1 MRAPCF
7 APLAAAFAGLLGC
20 ASAPRPAQETL
31 FYPQAPDEPR
41 LQLLAS
47 YSAAS
52 DLAVR
57 ASPLRDFIVGQREE
71 KPIVKPYGFDL
82 WQQRIYVCDTAL
94 GALVLLDLERGE
106 LRYVGGA
113 GLVKPINLAIDR
125 DGTKYVADT
134 GRGAVIILDA
144 EDRYAGELTREG
156 GLKPA
161 DVAIAGDLL
170 YVADLQSRRVTVWD
184 KLRREYL
191 RSIPPQEQ
199 SSSAE
204 GQGSPAAG
212 LFSPVNLALDREG
225 NLYVSDLGAFRVQKY
240 DPSGRYLRSFGGLG
254 TGPGQLVRPKGIDL
268 DEEGRLYVVDAAT
281 ELVQIFDPQGGLL
294 LFFGEPREDGSG
306 LSLPAKVR
314 ISRELVPRFRH
325 LASPSFELEYL
336 VLVSS
341 QYGDRKLSVFGF
353 GHARP

>member
-1 MRAPCF
+1 
-7 APLAAAFAGLLGC
+7 
-20 ASAPRPAQETL
+20 
-31 FYPQAPDEPR
+31 
-41 LQLLAS
+41 
-47 YSAAS
+47 
-52 DLAVR
+52 
-57 ASPLRDFIVGQREE
+57 
-71 KPIVKPYGFDL
+71 
-82 WQQRIYVCDTAL
+82 
-94 GALVLLDLERGE
+94 
-106 LRYVGGA
+106 
-113 GLVKPINLAIDR
+113 
-125 DGTKYVADT
+125 
-134 GRGAVIILDA
+134 
-144 EDRYAGELTREG
+144 
-156 GLKPA
+156 
-161 DVAIAGDLL
+161 
-170 YVADLQSRRVTVWD
+170 
-184 KLRREYL
+184 
-191 RSIPPQEQ
+191 
-199 SSSAE
+199 
-204 GQGSPAAG
+204 
-212 LFSPVNLALDREG
+212 VNLALDREG

-281 ELVQIFDPQGGLL
+281 ELVQIFDPQGNLL

>member
-1 MRAPCF
+1 MSRLFFVRA
-7 APLAAAFAGLLGC
+7 ALSAAFAGLLGC
-20 ASAPRPAQETL
+20 ASAPPRPASAAL

-57 ASPLRDFIVGQREE
+57 HSALQDFIVGKPEE
-71 KPIVKPYGFDL
+71 KPIVKPYGFDF
-82 WQQRIYVCDTAL
+82 WQERIYLCDTAL
-94 GALVLLDLERGE
+94 ATLVVLDLESGE
-106 LRYVGGA
+106 LRYLPGA
-113 GLVKPINLAIDR
+113 GPARLVKPINLAIDR

-134 GRGAVIILDA
+134 GRGAVLILDA
-144 EDRYAGELTREG
+144 EDRYAGELTRKEG
-156 GLKPA
+156 MKPV

-170 YVADLQSRRVTVWD
+170 YVADLQSRRVSVWD
-184 KLRREYL
+184 KKRKEYL
-191 RSIPPQEQ
+191 RAIP
-199 SSSAE
+199 AE
-204 GQGSPAAG
+204 GESAPEAR

-240 DPSGRYLRSFGGLG
+240 DPAGRYLRSFGTLG
-254 TGPGQLVRPKGIDL
+254 SGPGQLVRPKGIEL

-281 ELVQIFDPQGGLL
+281 EVVQIFDPQGRLL

-314 ISRELVPRFRH
+314 ISRELVPRFQH
-325 LASPSFELEYL
+325 LAAPSFALEYL

-353 GHARP
+353 GANRP